1 MNRPTVLI
9 MGAGAV
15 GSLYGGMLQ
24 RAGARVS
31 ALCRSDYELARTK
44 GLKVKSI
51 WGDLLFRPDQVYRL
65 AAEVSTPPDYLVVA
79 YKVLPEIDRAE
90 LIRGA
95 VGTQSTIV
103 LLQNG
108 VEIEAPVAAA
118 YPANEIISA
127 LAFVCC
133 NRIGSG
139 ECHHLDYGRLSIGVY
154 PRGISDKVRLLQAL
168 FERVGVPVVLHEDI
182 VTARWE
188 KLVWNAPFNPISVL
202 GGGVTTTEI
211 LASPAAMSLVEAVM
225 REVCAIA
232 AAAGPPLP
240 ETVIRDML
248 EDTHKMK
255 SYKTSMLL
263 DWEAGRS
270 MEVEAILGNAVRAA
284 ARTGV
289 AAPHLRSLFALL
301 SLLDRYRPAKVGVK
315 VD

>member
-1 MNRPTVLI
+1 

-31 ALCRSDYELARTK
+31 ALCRSDYELARSK
-44 GLKVKSI
+44 GLEVKII

-65 AAEVSTPPDYLVVA
+65 AAEVSTAPDYLVVA

-95 VGTQSTIV
+95 VGTQTSIV

-133 NRIGSG
+133 NRVGPG
-139 ECHHLDYGRLSIGVY
+139 EFRHLDYGRLSIGVY
-154 PRGISDKVRLLQAL
+154 PRGISEKVRLLRDL
-168 FERVGVPVVLHEDI
+168 FERVGVPVILHEDI
-182 VTARWE
+182 VSARWE

-202 GGGVTTTEI
+202 GGGVTTTDI
-211 LASPAAMSLVEAVM
+211 LASPPAIFLVEAVM

-232 AAAGPPLP
+232 AAAGSPLP
-240 ETVIRDML
+240 ETVIGDML
-248 EDTHKMK
+248 EDTRKMK

-301 SLLDRYRPAKVGVK
+301 SLLDRYKPGKVGTK